1 MLDALKT
8 IAALLHKYHARQAA
22 LADPIVVMAETGDR
36 NLARAVCGDDLWAE
50 DGGLWDS
57 GPQVLQ
63 RPHHDGEECR
73 RDELAFRAA
82 FVTLAEAIERED
94 FGDPIQRRRVAEVA
108 ETFRAWTR
116 DGL

>member
-8 IAALLHKYHARQAA
+8 IAALLHKYRARQGEV
-22 LADPIVVMAETGDR
+22 ADPIVAMAEAGDP
-36 NLARAVCGDDLWAE
+36 NLPLAVCGDDLWAE

-63 RPHHDGEECR
+63 RKHDDPAECR

-82 FVTLAEAIERED
+82 FVTLADAIERQD
-94 FGDPIQRRRVAEVA
+94 LGDAVQRRRIAEVA

>member
-8 IAALLHKYHARQAA
+8 IAALLHKYRARQAG
-22 LADPIVVMAETGDR
+22 LADPIVVMAAAAHRD
-36 NLARAVCGDDLWAE
+36 LPRAVCGDELWAE

-82 FVTLAEAIERED
+82 FVSLADAIECEG
-94 FGDPIQRRRVAEVA
+94 FGDPIQRRRIAEVA